1 MIGLHTALILL
12 KVVFSLVN
20 TGVYLIVNTC
30 TFIYMHAREYFE
42 FKFDGIFS
50 RILDTKLMA
59 NTAPCKVRLIQFN
72 K

>member
-20 TGVYLIVNTC
+20 TGVYLIFN

-42 FKFDGIFS
+42 FKFDGIIFQNS
-50 RILDTKLMA
+50 RYKAYGKYSTM
-59 NTAPCKVRLIQFN
+59 
-72 K
+72 

>member
-20 TGVYLIVNTC
+20 TGVYLMVN

-42 FKFDGIFS
+42 FKFDGIIFQNS
-50 RILDTKLMA
+50 RYKAYGKYSTM
-59 NTAPCKVRLIQFN
+59 
-72 K
+72 

>member
-20 TGVYLIVNTC
+20 TGVYLIVN

-59 NTAPCKVRLIQFN
+59 NTAPCKVRLIQCN

>member
-20 TGVYLIVNTC
+20 TGVYLIVNT
-30 TFIYMHAREYFE
+30 FIYMHAREFDFE